1 MKWIKFIFFIKKT
14 KSCGEKEEEEVV
26 ELYIFKLLIA
36 FYGFLYVKKEHNIKG
51 MFFNQPQIT
60 ILSFS

>member
-1 MKWIKFIFFIKKT
+1 MKKT